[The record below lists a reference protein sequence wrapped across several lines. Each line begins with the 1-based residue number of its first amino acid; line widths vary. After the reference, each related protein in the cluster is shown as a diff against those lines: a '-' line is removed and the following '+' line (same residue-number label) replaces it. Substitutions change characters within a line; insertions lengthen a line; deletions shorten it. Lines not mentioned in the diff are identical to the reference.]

1 MARSRKLTKTRKAR
15 RGGGYGF
22 GGSVLGNSGG
32 SNAGNAM
39 WNSDTGKDCGAMS
52 DRGGNNTLGGRRRH
66 RKAKT
71 TARRRH
77 SRRVR
82 GGTLALQQ
90 PRAGYT
96 FDGSGE
102 KGLANAVPVA
112 PNTTNV

>member
-22 GGSVLGNSGG
+22 NGSVLGNSGG
-32 SNAGNAM
+32 SNAGNAL
-39 WNSDTGKDCGAMS
+39 WNSDTGKDCGTMP
-52 DRGGNNTLGGRRRH
+52 DRGGNNTLGGRRRN
-66 RKAKT
+66 RK
-71 TARRRH
+71 TANRRRRN

>member
-1 MARSRKLTKTRKAR
+1 MARSRKLTKTRKGKAR

-22 GGSVLGNSGG
+22 GGSVLGDAGG
-32 SNAGNAM
+32 SNGGNAM
-39 WNSDTGKDCGAMS
+39 WNSDTGKDCGAMAG
-52 DRGGNNTLGGRRRH
+52 RGGNNTLAGGRRRRH
-66 RKAKT
+66 RK
-71 TARRRH
+71 TATRR
-77 SRRVR
+77 RRVR